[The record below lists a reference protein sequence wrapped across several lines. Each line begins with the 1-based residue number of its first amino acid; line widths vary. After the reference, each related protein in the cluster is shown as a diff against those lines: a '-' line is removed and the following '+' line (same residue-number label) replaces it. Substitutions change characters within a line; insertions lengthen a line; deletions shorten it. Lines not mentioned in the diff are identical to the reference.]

1 MVSRSINNSHF
12 YGDFNAGKLS
22 LGLDLS
28 DPRGRDVAWRAIE
41 WADVILESFTPKALA
56 AWEMDYSHIR
66 GRNPSVVML
75 STCMQGQTGPRRLY
89 RGFGNLMAGLAGF
102 YELTGWPDRT
112 PVMIYGAYTDFIS
125 QRFTATALLGAL
137 DHRRRTGEGQ
147 YIDVAQLEAALQF
160 LGPELLAYELDGRVA
175 ARAGNRHPDLVPHGV
190 FPCLPETERA
200 DRYPDG
206 GQGAEGW
213 VAISCADDE
222 QWRSLV
228 GLTGLPNEERW
239 ATAAGRRA
247 DEDHIEALLAAWTA
261 SRRGSEIAAHAPA
274 PRGLRARPRRPRA
287 ARRPPGPPPRLLGS
301 DRPPGLR
308 TGAVLGHA
316 SHDVAHPRRGAGTGA
331 VPRRAHLVRAGVDPR
346 TRQRHHRLP
355 RR

>member
-1 MVSRSINNSHF
+1 MLRLNPPFRRRCPGINNSHF

-28 DPRGRDVAWRAIE
+28 DPRGREVAWRAIE

-56 AWEMDYSHIR
+56 GWEMDYAHIR

-125 QRFTATALLGAL
+125 QRFTATALLAAL

-160 LGPELLAYELDGRVA
+160 LGPELLAYELDGRV
-175 ARAGNRHPDLVPHGV
+175 RD
-190 FPCLPETERA
+190 PCRQP
-200 DRYPDG
+200 P
-206 GQGAEGW
+206 
-213 VAISCADDE
+213 S
-222 QWRSLV
+222 
-228 GLTGLPNEERW
+228 
-239 ATAAGRRA
+239 
-247 DEDHIEALLAAWTA
+247 
-261 SRRGSEIAAHAPA
+261 
-274 PRGLRARPRRPRA
+274 RPRA
-287 ARRPPGPPPRLLGS
+287 ARRVPVPARARPRPTATPTVASAPKAGWRSAAPTTSSGGPWS
-301 DRPPGLR
+301 
-308 TGAVLGHA
+308 T
-316 SHDVAHPRRGAGTGA
+316 
-331 VPRRAHLVRAGVDPR
+331 
-346 TRQRHHRLP
+346 
-355 RR
+355 